1 MEEARPGAAIG
12 IDYHSISTQWIM
24 LWYFLIWMTAAED
37 APPDKNSCP
46 RVMQADIDAADFQ
59 ALND

>member
-1 MEEARPGAAIG
+1 M
-12 IDYHSISTQWIM
+12 DNVM
-24 LWYFLIWMTAAED
+24 VFFMIWMTAAKD
-37 APPDKNSCP
+37 GRPPDKSSCP